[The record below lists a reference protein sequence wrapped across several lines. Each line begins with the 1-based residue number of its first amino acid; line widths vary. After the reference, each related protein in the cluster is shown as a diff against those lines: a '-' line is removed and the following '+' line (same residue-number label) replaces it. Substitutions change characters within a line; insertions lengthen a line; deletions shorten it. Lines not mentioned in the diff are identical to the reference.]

1 MFSSFIEER
10 LWCLTRSK
18 LVDPFAC
25 RGLKPL
31 STSNRVGFGSDRMLD
46 ESLDDAENVML
57 DGDEAHAC
65 GDAMELDIANPLDL
79 SQEHYLKEVVN
90 AEEDSLDD
98 DLFWEH
104 SRHEV
109 A

>member
-1 MFSSFIEER
+1 
-10 LWCLTRSK
+10 
-18 LVDPFAC
+18 
-25 RGLKPL
+25 
-31 STSNRVGFGSDRMLD
+31 MLD
-46 ESLDDAENVML
+46 EPLDDAENVML
-57 DGDEAHAC
+57 DGDEALTFDAC